1 MNTRTY
7 DLGELER
14 KRDQGSEGARKT
26 LEKISKQSKSFELEM
41 YRKKL
46 VQAHKRLDHDE
57 IERLEKFIK
66 ENF

>member
-41 YRKKL
+41 
-46 VQAHKRLDHDE
+46 
-57 IERLEKFIK
+57 
-66 ENF
+66 